1 MILLF
6 RLLIHSFPDIHLIF
20 LHNFLVIPLS
30 IPRFFPAEK
39 IPRTKG
45 FSGNYPRPGSYN
57 LTTMYREGYRVLLTL
72 LQFFA
77 TKFLF
82 LALHLESGCFPR
94 PLTAR
99 EEAAAFSALR
109 AGDAAAREKL
119 IRHNLRLVAHIVKK
133 YYALPGDQED
143 LVSIGTIGLMKAVD
157 TFDATR
163 KARFSTYASRCI
175 ENEIRMQFRR
185 ERKSGQT
192 VSLQEALEADG
203 DSALTLADVIQ
214 DGFCMEDSCERQ
226 EDVRRLRQLLDT
238 LPARERQ
245 ILLLRYG
252 LAGQPPL
259 TQLETAQLLQISRSY
274 VSRLETH
281 ALDQLRKG
289 WLQEPPGE

>member
-1 MILLF
+1 M
-6 RLLIHSFPDIHLIF
+6 F
-20 LHNFLVIPLS
+20 LS
-30 IPRFFPAEK
+30 
-39 IPRTKG
+39 
-45 FSGNYPRPGSYN
+45 
-57 LTTMYREGYRVLLTL
+57 L

-82 LALHLESGCFPR
+82 LALHLEAGSFPR
-94 PLTAR
+94 PLSPQ
-99 EEAAAFSALR
+99 EEIRTFAALR
-109 AGDAAAREKL
+109 TGDSSAREKL
-119 IRHNLRLVAHIVKK
+119 IRHNLRLVAHIAKK
-133 YYALPGDQED
+133 YYALPSEQDD
-143 LVSIGTIGLMKAVD
+143 LISIGTIGLMKAVD
-157 TFDATR
+157 TFDSTR
-163 KARFSTYASRCI
+163 RARFSTYASRCI

-192 VSLQEALEADG
+192 VSLQEALETDG

-259 TQLETAQLLQISRSY
+259 TQLETAGLLGISRSY

-281 ALDQLRKG
+281 ALELLRQAWGKNG
-289 WLQEPPGE
+289 

>member
-1 MILLF
+1 MAQY
-6 RLLIHSFPDIHLIF
+6 RK
-20 LHNFLVIPLS
+20 
-30 IPRFFPAEK
+30 K
-39 IPRTKG
+39 II
-45 FSGNYPRPGSYN
+45 
-57 LTTMYREGYRVLLTL
+57 TT
-72 LQFFA
+72 
-77 TKFLF
+77 
-82 LALHLESGCFPR
+82 
-94 PLTAR
+94 
-99 EEAAAFSALR
+99 
-109 AGDAAAREKL
+109 
-119 IRHNLRLVAHIVKK
+119 
-133 YYALPGDQED
+133 LPGDQED

-192 VSLQEALEADG
+192 VSLQESLEADG

-259 TQLETAQLLQISRSY
+259 TQLETAGLLGISRSY
-274 VSRLETH
+274 VSRSWRPTRWNCCGRRGAKTASFH
-281 ALDQLRKG
+281 SCKIFQL
-289 WLQEPPGE
+289 

>member
-1 MILLF
+1 MLGIFGLFLQAAAGHIL
-6 RLLIHSFPDIHLIF
+6 
-20 LHNFLVIPLS
+20 
-30 IPRFFPAEK
+30 
-39 IPRTKG
+39 
-45 FSGNYPRPGSYN
+45 Y
-57 LTTMYREGYRVLLTL
+57 
-72 LQFFA
+72 
-77 TKFLF
+77 
-82 LALHLESGCFPR
+82 LALHLESGSFPR
-94 PLTAR
+94 PLPPDR
-99 EEAAAFSALR
+99 ERAAFADLQKGGAAAAQ
-109 AGDAAAREKL
+109 ARDTL

-192 VSLQEALEADG
+192 VSLQEALETDG

-259 TQLETAQLLQISRSY
+259 TQLETAGLLGISRSY

-281 ALDQLRKG
+281 ALELLRQAWGKNG
-289 WLQEPPGE
+289 